1 MKDDI
6 ECVKEVLA
14 GNKEA
19 YGFLIHKY
27 EDKIYTLLLRMIH
40 DSQDAQ
46 DLTQECFIKAYHYLQ
61 SFDPERKFSS
71 WLYRIAVNLCLNA
84 LQSRQKNLRHS
95 AEWDDE
101 WLVDDASPESILL
114 QKEYVSEIREVIKEL
129 PEHYRIVLLLR
140 YLEDM
145 SYQEICEVLEISIS
159 TVQMRLHRAKV
170 KLRERF
176 KPLWKGGRTNE
187 VF

>member
-1 MKDDI
+1 MKDDN
-6 ECVKEVLA
+6 ECVREVLA

-19 YGFLIHKY
+19 YGFLIEKY
-27 EDKIYTLLLRMIH
+27 KDKIYTLLMRMIH
-40 DSQDAQ
+40 DAQDAQ
-46 DLTQECFIKAYHYLQ
+46 DLTQECFIKAYQYLC

-71 WLYRIAVNLCLNA
+71 WLFRIAVNLCLNA
-84 LQSRQKNLRHS
+84 LQARQKNQRHP

-101 WLVDDASPESILL
+101 WLVDETSPESILL
-114 QKEYVSEIREVIKEL
+114 QKEHVAEIRDVIEEL

-140 YLEDM
+140 YLEEM
-145 SYQEICEVLEISIS
+145 SYQEISTVLDVSVS
-159 TVQMRLHRAKV
+159 TVQMRLHRAKQ

-176 KPLWKGGRTNE
+176 QPLWKGGRVNE

>member
-1 MKDDI
+1 MKDDND
-6 ECVKEVLA
+6 CVKEVLA
-14 GNKEA
+14 GDKEA

-27 EDKIYTLLLRMIH
+27 KDKIYTLLLRMIH
-40 DSQDAQ
+40 DAQDAQ
-46 DLTQECFIKAYHYLQ
+46 DLTQECFIKAYHYLH

-84 LQSRQKNLRHS
+84 LQARQKIQRHP

-101 WLVDDASPESILL
+101 WLIDESSPESILL
-114 QKEYVSEIREVIKEL
+114 QKEHVSEIREVIEEL

-145 SYQEICEVLEISIS
+145 SYQEISAVLEVPIS
-159 TVQMRLHRAKV
+159 TVQVRLHRAKL
-170 KLRERF
+170 KLRTRVQAS
-176 KPLWKGGRTNE
+176 WKGGLANE

>member
-1 MKDDI
+1 MKDDND
-6 ECVKEVLA
+6 CVREVLA
-14 GNKEA
+14 GDKEA

-27 EDKIYTLLLRMIH
+27 KDKIYTLLLRMIH
-40 DSQDAQ
+40 DAQDAQ
-46 DLTQECFIKAYHYLQ
+46 DLTQECFIKAYHYLH

-71 WLYRIAVNLCLNA
+71 WLYRIATNLCLNA
-84 LQSRQKNLRHS
+84 LQARQKNQRHP

-101 WLVDDASPESILL
+101 WLIDESSPEAILL
-114 QKEYVSEIREVIKEL
+114 QKEHISEIRDVIQEL

-145 SYQEICEVLEISIS
+145 SYQEISAVLEVPVS
-159 TVQMRLHRAKV
+159 TVQVRLHRAKLN
-170 KLRERF
+170 LRTRF
-176 KPLWKGGRTNE
+176 QSSWKGGKPNE